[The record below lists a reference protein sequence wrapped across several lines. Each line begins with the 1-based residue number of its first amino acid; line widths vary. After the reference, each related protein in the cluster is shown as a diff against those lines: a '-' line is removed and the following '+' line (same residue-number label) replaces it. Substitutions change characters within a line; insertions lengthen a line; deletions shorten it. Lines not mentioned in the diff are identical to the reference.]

1 MKKIGLLLVC
11 VFMLACLLLTGA
23 RVRAVVRPSGTDP
36 KLKCYLQVRLGAER
50 SRDLPVARAEAA
62 ALLAR
67 LRSDLARA
75 LAL

>member
-1 MKKIGLLLVC
+1 MVDLADGSPDLPPTDGLL
-11 VFMLACLLLTGA
+11 FTGA
-23 RVRAVVRPSGTDP
+23 RVRAVVRPSGTEP